1 MASEQLDAFH
11 HHILRGPLVQA
22 RQLLGVG
29 VGATEAEVKQAFRV
43 AAMQWH
49 PDISTLPDAK
59 ERFQEAQS
67 ALEMLL
73 ASDPA
78 AQSIGSASSGASSQ
92 TMGSKA
98 NAGWPSWYS
107 WDLDEKF
114 RRGWVPGQEPWAMED
129 ADSLGIKRG
138 SLLVAS
144 ETLEAAALTKI
155 VALILEVRNNSI
167 EAVILN
173 SETNSGGSLFEDE
186 VTVLHTCFELAEAPL
201 CPVASDYGLFAEH
214 RLSIRQAELFTS
226 RLDQL
231 DHQHATLRG
240 HTSWGIWELPA
251 EVGRGDWTVHTWGA
265 STAAWWLRDRTSF
278 SKEDLWWR
286 AKTRLKSAG

>member
-1 MASEQLDAFH
+1 MYRRCHSAFSSRLQSAVFRRRRAV
-11 HHILRGPLVQA
+11 IECRRSLSTIAGLQQA

-129 ADSLGIKRG
+129 ADSLGI
-138 SLLVAS
+138 
-144 ETLEAAALTKI
+144 T
-155 VALILEVRNNSI
+155 
-167 EAVILN
+167 VI
-173 SETNSGGSLFEDE
+173 S
-186 VTVLHTCFELAEAPL
+186 P
-201 CPVASDYGLFAEH
+201 
-214 RLSIRQAELFTS
+214 S
-226 RLDQL
+226 R
-231 DHQHATLRG
+231 
-240 HTSWGIWELPA
+240 
-251 EVGRGDWTVHTWGA
+251 
-265 STAAWWLRDRTSF
+265 
-278 SKEDLWWR
+278 
-286 AKTRLKSAG
+286 